1 MDCIFC
7 DIIGGKSEAEILYED
22 ENIISFLD
30 IRPVNYGHTLV
41 IPKKHFDDFLSV
53 PPEDMNR
60 LINGLQFVS
69 AAVKKSINAD
79 GFNIVVNNG
88 KAAGQTVFHF
98 HFHII
103 PRFANDF
110 KFKPN
115 FKKYS
120 NGSMKEFAEKIKV
133 ELNKDRDPFYG

>member
-7 DIIGGKSEAEILYED
+7 DIIERKSEAEIIYED

-53 PPEDMNR
+53 SPEDMNR
-60 LINGLQFVS
+60 LITGLQVVS
-69 AAVKKSINAD
+69 AAVKKSVNAD
-79 GFNIVVNNG
+79 GLNIVVNSG

-110 KFKPN
+110 MFKPN

-120 NGSMKEFAEKIKV
+120 NGSMKEFAEKIKI
-133 ELNKDRDPFYG
+133 ELNKDKDPFYG

>member
-7 DIIGGKSEAEILYED
+7 DIIERKSEAEIIYED

-60 LINGLQFVS
+60 LITGLQVVS
-69 AAVKKSINAD
+69 AAVKKSVNAD

-110 KFKPN
+110 MFKPN

-133 ELNKDRDPFYG
+133 ELNKDKDPFYG

>member
-7 DIIGGKSEAEILYED
+7 DIINGKSEAEIIYED

-41 IPKKHFDDFLSV
+41 VPKKHYDNFLSLTST
-53 PPEDMNR
+53 ELNY
-60 LINGLQFVS
+60 LINGLQTIS
-69 AAVKKSINAD
+69 LAVEKSVKAD
-79 GFNIVVNNG
+79 GFNIVVNSG

-103 PRFANDF
+103 PRFTNDF
-110 KFKPN
+110 TFSPN

-120 NGSMKEFAEKIKV
+120 NGSMKEFADKIRI
-133 ELNKDRDPFYG
+133 ELNTKRDSIDG

>member
-7 DIIGGKSEAEILYED
+7 DIINRKSEAEILYED

-41 IPKKHFDDFLSV
+41 VPKKHYDNLLSITSS
-53 PPEDMNR
+53 ELKY
-60 LINGLQFVS
+60 LIDGLQLI
-69 AAVKKSINAD
+69 ARAVEKSVKAD

-110 KFKPN
+110 SFRPN

-120 NGSMKEFAEKIKV
+120 NGSMKEFANKIRI
-133 ELNKDRDPFYG
+133 ELNTKRDSIDG

>member
-7 DIIGGKSEAEILYED
+7 DIINGKSEAEILYED

-41 IPKKHFDDFLSV
+41 VPKKHYDNFLSLTSS
-53 PPEDMNR
+53 ELNY
-60 LINGLQFVS
+60 LINGLQTIS
-69 AAVKKSINAD
+69 RAVEKSVKAD

-88 KAAGQTVFHF
+88 KSAGQTVFHF

-103 PRFANDF
+103 PRFTNDF
-110 KFKPN
+110 SFRLN

-120 NGSMKEFAEKIKV
+120 NGSMKEFADKIRV
-133 ELNKDRDPFYG
+133 ELNTKRDSSDG

>member
-7 DIIGGKSEAEILYED
+7 DIINGKSEAEIIYED

-41 IPKKHFDDFLSV
+41 VPKKHYDNFLSLTST
-53 PPEDMNR
+53 ELNY
-60 LINGLQFVS
+60 LINGLQTIS
-69 AAVKKSINAD
+69 RAVEKSVKAD
-79 GFNIVVNNG
+79 GFNIVVNSG

-103 PRFANDF
+103 PRFTNDF
-110 KFKPN
+110 SFSPN

-120 NGSMKEFAEKIKV
+120 NGSMKEFANKIRI
-133 ELNKDRDPFYG
+133 ELNTRRDSTDG

>member
-7 DIIGGKSEAEILYED
+7 DIINGKSEAEILYED

-41 IPKKHFDDFLSV
+41 VPKKHYDNFLSLTST
-53 PPEDMNR
+53 ELNY
-60 LINGLQFVS
+60 LINGLQTIS
-69 AAVKKSINAD
+69 RAVEKSVKAD
-79 GFNIVVNNG
+79 GFNIVVNSG

-103 PRFANDF
+103 PRFTNDF
-110 KFKPN
+110 SFSPN

-120 NGSMKEFAEKIKV
+120 NGSMKEFADKIRI
-133 ELNKDRDPFYG
+133 ELNTRRDSTDG